1 MNRENNIEAVQSATI
16 PLPVAGK
23 DMNNILKSLETG
35 VENIFTGD
43 KYAQYLQTMSKFH
56 RYSFNNTLLIA
67 MQRPDA
73 TLVTGYR
80 NWQSMGRQ
88 VKKGE
93 KGITILAPAPIKRKR
108 EQEILDQNRKPLLD
122 ADGKPRT
129 EEVEV
134 VIPRFKPTTV
144 FDISQTDGEPI
155 ETLAPEEL
163 TEAVADYD
171 LFMEAITAVSP
182 VPIRFDEIAG
192 EAKGYYNS
200 GDKEIVIQKGMSES
214 QTIKTAIHETGH
226 ARLHDKDIM
235 EKQGIEKDRLTKEVE
250 AESVAYCVCS
260 AFGVDTSEYS
270 FPYIAGWSS
279 NRDMKELK
287 ASMDIIRKTAGEMID
302 ELSDNLQE
310 LFAEK
315 KQLLESEQKQK
326 LIPAMEAAGYHFD
339 ELEST
344 DGNLR
349 FLPDGTHEIGG
360 VMISDSWND
369 VKEWLEGV
377 VLEDPDT
384 AERVERVMHPER
396 YEKTSEELMFAGE
409 ERYALYQ
416 LNTESK
422 DVPYEFMG
430 MDFVKDHGMEVTAA
444 DYKCVYSGILHDS
457 VSLDEL
463 YSIFNQNHPA
473 DFKGHSMSVSD
484 VVIVNR
490 DGDMKAYYV
499 DSFGF
504 ADLPD
509 FVRQRQ
515 EMLGIESPESHLNM
529 GEKSSCISFYVA
541 ECSEFPVLGEFHQ
554 DLTLEQAFE
563 LFDKIPGS
571 RMNGIKSIGFN
582 LQDGSDYEGM
592 FDLYVGRTLQKD
604 IINSIPGYRDNKL
617 VQKAISDAEKIIEKR
632 QAERE
637 KPEIK
642 KPEELQKEKKTRSQ
656 HRREAMSL

>member
-1 MNRENNIEAVQSATI
+1 M
-16 PLPVAGK
+16 
-23 DMNNILKSLETG
+23 
-35 VENIFTGD
+35 ENIFTGD

-108 EQEILDQNRKPLLD
+108 EQEILDQNNKPLLD
-122 ADGKPRT
+122 GNGKPKT

-134 VIPRFKPTTV
+134 IIPRFKPTTV

-163 TEAVADYD
+163 TEAVADYE
-171 LFMEAITAVSP
+171 LFMKAITEVSP
-182 VPIRFDEIAG
+182 VPIRFDEIEG
-192 EAKGYYNS
+192 EAKGYYHS
-200 GDKEIVIQKGMSES
+200 VDKEIVIQKGMSDS

-226 ARLHDKDIM
+226 ARLHDKDLM
-235 EKQGIEKDRLTKEVE
+235 AEQGIEKDRLTKEVE

-279 NRDMKELK
+279 GRDMKELK
-287 ASMDIIRKTAGEMID
+287 TSMDTIRKTAGEMID

-315 KQLLESEQKQK
+315 KQLLESVQKQK

-339 ELEST
+339 DLEST

-490 DGDMKAYYV
+490 DGDLKAYYV

-515 EMLGIESPESHLNM
+515 EMLGIESPESHLNV

-563 LFDKIPGS
+563 LFDQIPGS

-582 LQDGSDYEGM
+582 LQDSSDYEGM

>member
-1 MNRENNIEAVQSATI
+1 MNRENNFEAVPSATI

-23 DMNNILKSLETG
+23 DMNSILKSLETG

-80 NWQSMGRQ
+80 NWQTMGRQ

-108 EQEILDQNRKPLLD
+108 EQEILDQNNKPLLD
-122 ADGKPRT
+122 GNGKPKT

-155 ETLAPEEL
+155 ETLAPEGL
-163 TEAVADYD
+163 TEAVADYE
-171 LFMEAITAVSP
+171 LFMKAITEISP
-182 VPIRFDEIAG
+182 VPIRFDEIEG
-192 EAKGYYNS
+192 EAKGYYHS
-200 GDKEIVIQKGMSES
+200 VDKEIVIQKGMSDS

-226 ARLHDKDIM
+226 ARLHDKDLM
-235 EKQGIEKDRLTKEVE
+235 AEQGIEKDRLTKEVE

-279 NRDMKELK
+279 GRDMKELK
-287 ASMDIIRKTAGEMID
+287 TSMDTIRKTAGEMID
-302 ELSDNLQE
+302 ELSEKLQE
-310 LFAEK
+310 LFTEK
-315 KQLLESEQKQK
+315 KLLLESEQKEK
-326 LIPAMEAAGYHFD
+326 LIPAVEAAGYHFD
-339 ELEST
+339 ELESS

-349 FLPDGTHEIGG
+349 FLPDGTHEISGAW
-360 VMISDSWND
+360 IADSWND
-369 VKEWLEGV
+369 VQEWLEGV

-396 YEKTSEELMFAGE
+396 FEKTSEELMFDGE
-409 ERYALYQ
+409 ERFAIYQ
-416 LNTESK
+416 IDHGSK
-422 DVPYEFMG
+422 AMEYLFMG
-430 MDFVKDHGMEVTAA
+430 MDFVKSQGMEVTAG
-444 DYKCVYSGILHDS
+444 DYQCVYSGILQPSDN
-457 VSLDEL
+457 LDTL
-463 YSIFNQNHPA
+463 YSVFNQNHPA
-473 DFKGHSMSVSD
+473 DFRGHSMSVSD
-484 VVIVNR
+484 VVITNQN
-490 DGDMKAYYV
+490 GDLRAFYV

-504 ADLPD
+504 TELPD
-509 FVRQRQ
+509 FVKQRQ
-515 EMLGIESPESHLNM
+515 EMIGIENTTLPLLPDED
-529 GEKSSCISFYVA
+529 KSCISFYVA

-554 DLTLEQAFE
+554 DLTLEQAFSI
-563 LFDKIPGS
+563 FDQIPGN

-582 LQDGSDYEGM
+582 LEDDSDYAGM
-592 FDLYVGRTLQKD
+592 FDLYVGNSLQKE

-617 VQKAISDAEKIIEKR
+617 VQKALSDAEKIIEKR
-632 QAERE
+632 QNERKMPE
-637 KPEIK
+637 QIQKPER
-642 KPEELQKEKKTRSQ
+642 QKTKSQ